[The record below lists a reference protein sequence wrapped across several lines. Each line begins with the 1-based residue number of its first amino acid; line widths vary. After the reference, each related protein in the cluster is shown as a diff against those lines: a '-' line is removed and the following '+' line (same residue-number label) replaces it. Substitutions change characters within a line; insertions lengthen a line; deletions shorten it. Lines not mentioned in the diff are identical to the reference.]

1 MERESSALAVYNRAV
16 MGFVSRRVLAVDDD
30 PVSLAVTAVLLEAE
44 GCAVLQAES
53 GEAAL
58 ELAAAHAPDCVL
70 ADLRMPGLS
79 STELA
84 LSLRQVVPRARLF
97 AMSATPPPHLEGY
110 DGILKKPL
118 SPESLQAAF
127 ADSAI
132 VTDTDTVLPRKA
144 EGDGVIDPGVFN
156 RLLKSIQASG
166 VEEIYDVFL
175 HDTRQRLAAMRS
187 GDPATVRREAHTI
200 KGGAGMVGAVL
211 VARAAAAV
219 EAGIDDPGD
228 RRLKLDEIEAHCRST
243 EIILKQRLN
252 P

>member
-1 MERESSALAVYNRAV
+1 MES
-16 MGFVSRRVLAVDDD
+16 GPRRVLAVDDD

-44 GCAVLQAES
+44 GCAVLQALS

-58 ELAAAHAPDCVL
+58 EMAVAYAPDCVL

-79 STELA
+79 STALA
-84 LSLRQVVPRARLF
+84 RSLRQVVPSARLF

-118 SPESLQAAF
+118 SPESLQAALTHSTF
-127 ADSAI
+127 VANTDTVPPRSADGDSAI
-132 VTDTDTVLPRKA
+132 DFDVFDRLRRAIQVA
-144 EGDGVIDPGVFN
+144 GV
-156 RLLKSIQASG
+156 K
-166 VEEIYDVFL
+166 EIYDVFL
-175 HDTRQRLAAMRS
+175 HDTRQRLSAMRS
-187 GDPATVRREAHTI
+187 ADPAAIRREAHTI
-200 KGGAGMVGAVL
+200 KGGAGMVGALL

-228 RRLKLDEIEAHCRST
+228 RLRKLDEIEAHCRST

>member
-1 MERESSALAVYNRAV
+1 MES
-16 MGFVSRRVLAVDDD
+16 FPRRVLAVDDD

-58 ELAAAHAPDCVL
+58 EMAATHAPDCVL

-84 LSLRQVVPRARLF
+84 RSLREVAPRARLF
-97 AMSATPPPHLEGY
+97 AMSATPPQHLEGY
-110 DGILKKPL
+110 DGILRKPL

-127 ADSAI
+127 SSPAI
-132 VTDTDTVLPRKA
+132 AVETNTVPA
-144 EGDGVIDPGVFN
+144 PGSDGDAIDPHIFD
-156 RLLKSIQASG
+156 RLLRSIQPAG
-166 VEEIYDVFL
+166 VEEIYGVFL
-175 HDTRQRLAAMRS
+175 HDTRQRLTAMRAA
-187 GDPATVRREAHTI
+187 DPATTRREAHTI

-211 VARAAAAV
+211 VAAAAAAL
-219 EAGIDDPGD
+219 EAGINDPGE
-228 RRLKLDEIEAHCRST
+228 RLRKLDEIEAHCRST
-243 EIILKQRLN
+243 EIMLKKRLN

>member
-1 MERESSALAVYNRAV
+1 MESIP
-16 MGFVSRRVLAVDDD
+16 RRVLAVDDD

-44 GCAVLQAES
+44 GCSVLQAES

-58 ELAAAHAPDCVL
+58 EMAAVHAPDCVL

-84 LSLRQVVPRARLF
+84 RSLRQVAPGARLF

-110 DGILKKPL
+110 DGVLKKPL
-118 SPESLQAAF
+118 SPESLQALTQSAF
-127 ADSAI
+127 VA
-132 VTDTDTVLPRKA
+132 DTDTVPAHKA
-144 EGDGVIDPGVFN
+144 DGDAVLDPSIFS
-156 RLLKSIQASG
+156 RLLKSLQAAG
-166 VEEIYDVFL
+166 VEEIYGIFL

-187 GDPATVRREAHTI
+187 ADPAATRREAHTI
-200 KGGAGMVGAVL
+200 KGGAGMLGALL
-211 VARAAAAV
+211 VARAAAVV

-228 RRLKLDEIEAHCRST
+228 RLRKLDEIEVHCRST
-243 EIILKQRLN
+243 EFMLKQRLN